1 MNRRS
6 LFLCAAL
13 LPSFGKGAKA
23 QASPPDAVAVAAD
36 SVGSATILTPD
47 SRRHVVTT
55 AVEIAIGVVLTE
67 GSSVFGGRAWAVLE
81 VRHDDRRV
89 VVAPAPVVVVPRGR
103 VCPLGFAWRY
113 GRCRPI

>member
-55 AVEIAIGVVLTE
+55 AVEIAIGAGLAYTLT
-67 GSSVFGGRAWAVLE
+67 RARSRSAGVAIVCQAGHAIVTVIVAVIRWL
-81 VRHDDRRV
+81 
-89 VVAPAPVVVVPRGR
+89 
-103 VCPLGFAWRY
+103 
-113 GRCRPI
+113 